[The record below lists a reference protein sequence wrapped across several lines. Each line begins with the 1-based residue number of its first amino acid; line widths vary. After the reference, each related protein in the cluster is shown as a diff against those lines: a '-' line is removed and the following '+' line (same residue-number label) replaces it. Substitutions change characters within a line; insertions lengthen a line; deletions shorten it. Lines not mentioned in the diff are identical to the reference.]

1 MYADDSAAPTKLR
14 GLPLLPVDVVLSNK
28 GRNDIALLAPSG
40 QLVSGIEV
48 WIGSVAFPESARSR
62 NARQLLRSKLT

>member
-1 MYADDSAAPTKLR
+1 
-14 GLPLLPVDVVLSNK
+14 VVLSNK